1 MKKLVLIL
9 PLIGLT
15 SCSKMMSPY
24 SGDLDCDASNGMGCS
39 SVSEVNSAV
48 EQGKLNQKLKAEDN
62 TLKKITKSKRNLKE
76 FNPQEISSSDAPSIK
91 RVPEKTLRVWVAPY
105 KTEEGNFEG
114 ESYVH
119 MVAQE
124 SVWSD

>member
-1 MKKLVLIL
+1 
-9 PLIGLT
+9 
-15 SCSKMMSPY
+15 MMSPY

-39 SVSEVNSAV
+39 SVSDVNSAV
-48 EQGKLNQKLKAEDN
+48 EQGKLKQKLKGEDDS
-62 TLKKITKSKRNLKE
+62 KPRKVTKSKRHLKE
-76 FNPQEISSSDAPSIK
+76 FNSEITTSSEGPSIK
-91 RVPEKTLRVWVAPY
+91 RLPEKTLRVWVAPY